1 MHLSEYISV
10 NIYMYAFIY
19 IRTHRCAHKIKNKTI
34 SLRVQLVYEVTAMAV
49 TSKAFLSQSKQKHML
64 L

>member
-19 IRTHRCAHKIKNKTI
+19 IHTHRCAHKIKNKTI
-34 SLRVQLVYEVTAMAV
+34 SLRV
-49 TSKAFLSQSKQKHML
+49 
-64 L
+64 

>member
-1 MHLSEYISV
+1 MHLYIYV
-10 NIYMYAFIY
+10 H
-19 IRTHRCAHKIKNKTI
+19 TDVHIKNKTI
-34 SLRVQLVYEVTAMAV
+34 SLRIQLVYEVTAMAV